1 MIVVAANFV
10 FVGVAAMADGSL
22 DPRLNILGTA
32 LLPSF
37 GCVLLAALGV
47 WLYGE
52 RTLPVDMRPRSHR
65 LGAVLMGIAGVGFA
79 TIATLY
85 LMAGS
90 PLTDFIGVAYF
101 FPAACLSGASV
112 VAIANAILRS

>member
-1 MIVVAANFV
+1 MIVVAVNFL
-10 FVGVAAMADGSL
+10 FVGVAAMADGAL

-52 RTLPVDMRPRSHR
+52 HTLPVDMRPHSHR
-65 LGAVLMGIAGVGFA
+65 LGTVLMGIAGLGFT
-79 TIATLY
+79 TIAILY
-85 LMAGS
+85 LMPGS
-90 PLTDFIGVAYF
+90 LLTDFIGVAYF
-101 FPAACLSGASV
+101 FPGACLLGASV
-112 VAIANAILRS
+112 VVIANAILRS